1 MTPSAAAAATA
12 ALLLLLTA
20 APASADPPHDFAGG
34 SASNTQNGVTGR
46 ISFAAFSDP
55 LGADPRG
62 FFHAR
67 GTFVGMPFAQQGEV
81 TCLNVQGNR
90 ASVKYRFRR
99 ATGATEPFEG
109 GGVQFFVEDNG
120 EPRGGEPVD
129 ATTFDPPQPEGVFD
143 AAADACDDPRARV
156 YDRIDSGN
164 LSVRD
169 AAP

>member
-1 MTPSAAAAATA
+1 VYASCGLEKELPCAVSDSLPSAIDDDGARVDEVERRAMKV
-12 ALLLLLTA
+12 
-20 APASADPPHDFAGG
+20 SRVEAG
-34 SASNTQNGVTGR
+34 R
-46 ISFAAFSDP
+46 KDDP